1 MELMVRNGDYV
12 NDGAGGFLRAEGTDE
27 LLQRVL
33 WKLSIPRGSF
43 PLLPALGS
51 ELHRLGRAKPA
62 ERAGLARQYVAQ
74 ALSDEAELSVAGVE
88 PVSRGRT
95 DGRAGLAGRGA
106 PPDTWDGRRMTG

>member
-1 MELMVRNGDYV
+1 MVRNGDYV
-12 NDGAGGFLRAEGTDE
+12 SDGAGGFLRAEGTDE

-43 PLLPALGS
+43 P
-51 ELHRLGRAKPA
+51 LHRLGRAKPA

-88 PVSRGRT
+88 LSAGGELTVELDWRGEALRLIL
-95 DGRAGLAGRGA
+95 G
-106 PPDTWDGRRMTG
+106 TGGV

>member
-33 WKLSIPRGSF
+33 WKLSIPRGAFRCCLRWAVSSTGSAGPS
-43 PLLPALGS
+43 PLSGQDWPG
-51 ELHRLGRAKPA
+51 
-62 ERAGLARQYVAQ
+62 YVAQ

-88 PVSRGRT
+88 LS
-95 DGRAGLAGRGA
+95 AGEN
-106 PPDTWDGRRMTG
+106 